1 MDPWRPLVVDQ
12 RSAPGRPGS
21 CLSHALSCVSLR
33 TWKIL
38 FSPFH
43 PQTERRVL
51 KGGGDHRA
59 EECRGRVWTGPGDSR
74 DQDEKGTADQA
85 LTFDL
90 PEELAEEDWP
100 KALQVLGE
108 GKKSPERTLMPL

>member
-1 MDPWRPLVVDQ
+1 MSIWRPLVAHLC
-12 RSAPGRPGS
+12 SASGRQGS
-21 CLSHALSCVSLR
+21 SLSHAHSWVSLR

-43 PQTERRVL
+43 PQTKHRVL
-51 KGGGDHRA
+51 KGDGDRRA

-74 DQDEKGTADQA
+74 DQDLEGTVDQA

-90 PEELAEEDWP
+90 PLDLAEEIKP
-100 KALQVLGE
+100 KAHLVLWE
-108 GKKSPERTLMPL
+108 V